1 MTDTKA
7 ASSDVLAATGESAAV
22 PAGGEGDSNDSLV
35 NAIVALA
42 PVELIC
48 HLGAG
53 GVAGFTSAYA
63 FKQIGKAAAFFC
75 GVTFIGLQVRIS
87 ASQQVLA
94 NTVSE
99 HYYVDAVI
107 VINVLPSGGLQGF
120 SNFVVGAPPT
130 NAIDQSDEVRS
141 VPLSKPS
148 CDPPPPPL

>member
-1 MTDTKA
+1 M
-7 ASSDVLAATGESAAV
+7 
-22 PAGGEGDSNDSLV
+22 PGGETARERGR
-35 NAIVALA
+35 AGRTAGEA
-42 PVELIC
+42 G
-48 HLGAG
+48 GAG

-130 NAIDQSDEVRS
+130 NAIDRS
-141 VPLSKPS
+141 ER
-148 CDPPPPPL
+148 